1 MSAAEE
7 LSYEQALA
15 RLDES
20 LSALEGGK
28 LTLEEAITTV
38 ARAREYLQICQRK
51 LDEARRKIE
60 SLPVQEEPVEEEAPH
75 PAATIGELRGPRDK
89 PTPPGEIPF

>member
-7 LSYEQALA
+7 LTYEQALA

-20 LSALEGGK
+20 LNALEGGK
-28 LTLEEAITTV
+28 LTLEEAISTV
-38 ARAREYLQICQRK
+38 ARGREYLQICQRK

-60 SLPVQEEPVEEEAPH
+60 SLPVQEEPVADEAPH
-75 PAATIGELRGPRDK
+75 PASIGELRGLREK
-89 PTPPGEIPF
+89 QTPGEIPF